1 MDISIDRNAS
11 IYGVVRPEF
20 VSTTLDWWP
29 LHTEAWDNSSVIH
42 ADLTHPNLKAA
53 VRGLSPLFIR
63 IGGSQADSAF
73 YNMSDMS
80 TITSDEA
87 TQMASACEERR
98 ELCLSMQRWD
108 EVLKFAHD
116 SGARIVFTLAY
127 IRHTRDASGQN
138 DQHDWDSTNARQ
150 LLQYTAQS
158 KYASTV
164 FGFELG
170 NEVTHK
176 GKVSNTT
183 RLANAYVELRHIIDE
198 VWSTTNDN
206 HKPKILG
213 PASTG
218 KSKTANLLKVMG
230 KHIDIAT
237 YHKYHGGGKDPA
249 IVKYAKSPSIIQHP
263 SNFYSIADA
272 TNKYMN
278 DGSPEV
284 WVGEG
289 AMAYNSGRQNL
300 TDSFVGSFWYVNL
313 LGAISKSPHHTVYC
327 RQALVGG
334 YYELLSH
341 DSMKARPDYWIAYL
355 WKKLVGTVAIGPIS
369 SPHREDSPD
378 EYTFG
383 CCIRP
388 GKDTLLVHAFCA
400 KESRSNPMFIITNI
414 DNQAP
419 FQLNITVG
427 TKITK
432 YILTGEGGRRGS
444 RRVVLNGKQV
454 LTINDGKL
462 PDIIGEDTHDL
473 SVTLPPA
480 SIAFVVVH
488 GFQVDECLQE
498 EGGGGEVIEVAAV
511 NHPETS
517 FYEVQ
522 RLALSQVVG
531 ALLAFLAFMFVVRKR
546 RQQSR

>member
-1 MDISIDRNAS
+1 M
-11 IYGVVRPEF
+11 
-20 VSTTLDWWP
+20 T
-29 LHTEAWDNSSVIH
+29 
-42 ADLTHPNLKAA
+42 
-53 VRGLSPLFIR
+53 
-63 IGGSQADSAF
+63 
-73 YNMSDMS
+73 DMS

-87 TQMASACEERR
+87 SQMASACNKSRQ
-98 ELCLSMQRWD
+98 LCLTMQRWN

-127 IRHTRDASGQN
+127 IRHTTDASGQN

-150 LLQYTAQS
+150 FLQYTAQS

-198 VWSTTNDN
+198 VWSSRNDK
-206 HKPKILG
+206 HKPKVLG
-213 PASTG
+213 FAATG
-218 KSKTANLLKVMG
+218 NENTANLLKLGG

-263 SNFYSIADA
+263 SNFYIISNAV
-272 TNKYMN
+272 NKYMN
-278 DGSPEV
+278 GDSPEV

-313 LGAISKSPHHTVYC
+313 LGAISKSSPHTVYC

-341 DSMKARPDYWIAYL
+341 DSMKARPDYWIAHL
-355 WKKLVGTVAIGPIS
+355 WKKLVGTVAIGPILS
-369 SPHREDSPD
+369 SPREDTPD

-383 CCIRP
+383 CCSGP
-388 GKDTLLVHAFCA
+388 GRDTLLVHAFCA

-432 YILTGEGGRRGS
+432 YVLTGERGRRGS

-462 PDIIGEDTHDL
+462 PEIIGEDTHDL
-473 SVTLPPA
+473 SVTLPPS

-488 GFQVDECLQE
+488 GFEVDECLQE
-498 EGGGGEVIEVAAV
+498 EGREEEVIEVAAV
-511 NHPETS
+511 NVTSHIEEVGVGSSLMSEEPETL
-517 FYEVQ
+517 FHEVQ